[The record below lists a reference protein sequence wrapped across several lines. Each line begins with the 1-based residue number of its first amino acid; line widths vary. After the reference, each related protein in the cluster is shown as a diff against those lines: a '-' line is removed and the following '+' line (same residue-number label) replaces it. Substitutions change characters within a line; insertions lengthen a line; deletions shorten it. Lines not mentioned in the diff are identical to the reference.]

1 MHEVSCY
8 GCRCLEPV
16 CCNNIASVINLSSRE
31 LRGRCSLLWFPG
43 FLCENSRFAINIS
56 QKQERQRLMF
66 LLSGHLAGEEE
77 RGGVC
82 VCVFPS
88 LVKIQAINKLITAV
102 MLQK

>member
-1 MHEVSCY
+1 
-8 GCRCLEPV
+8 
-16 CCNNIASVINLSSRE
+16 
-31 LRGRCSLLWFPG
+31 
-43 FLCENSRFAINIS
+43 
-56 QKQERQRLMF
+56 MF